1 LPRLL
6 RTFALALV
14 PLLLVSCAF
23 IWNLGNR
30 NSLEADVLEVLH
42 PAPDEGSFLECRMIG
57 TTRSGYCVGEIS
69 QADVQAL
76 TLAIGLE
83 SSTLDLADLDGV
95 PPLAYEGLVGCLDPQ
110 TLAVVDG
117 LPAYWIAGRPPQLA
131 LKSGGQFEYLLLIV
145 NEATGQGCV
154 QVSYAYG

>member
-1 LPRLL
+1 MPRLL

-42 PAPDEGSFLECRMIG
+42 PAPDEGLFLECRMIG

-69 QADVQAL
+69 LDDAKTAA
-76 TLAIGLE
+76 TAIGF
-83 SSTLDLADLDGV
+83 GV
-95 PPLAYEGLVGCLDPQ
+95 FD
-110 TLAVVDG
+110 T
-117 LPAYWIAGRPPQLA
+117 
-131 LKSGGQFEYLLLIV
+131 
-145 NEATGQGCV
+145 
-154 QVSYAYG
+154 

>member
-1 LPRLL
+1 MPRLI

-42 PAPDEGSFLECRMIG
+42 PAPDEGLSLDCRMIG

-69 QADVQAL
+69 QDDARAL
-76 TLAIGLE
+76 ALAIGLE

-110 TLAVVDG
+110 AFAVVDG
-117 LPAYWIAGRPPQLA
+117 VPAYWIAGRPPQLA